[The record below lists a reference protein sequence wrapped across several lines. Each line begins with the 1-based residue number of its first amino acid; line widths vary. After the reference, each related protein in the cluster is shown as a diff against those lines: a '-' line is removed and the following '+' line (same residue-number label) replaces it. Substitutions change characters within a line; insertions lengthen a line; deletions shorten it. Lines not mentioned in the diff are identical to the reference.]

1 MATFNIISKIDSTT
15 YRMSKSALNMYTKT
29 LSARLKDRNIAVN
42 SIHPGWVNTKLS
54 TAGAPLSTEF
64 SANGIFKLIETE
76 MGTGNFL
83 ER

>member
-1 MATFNIISKIDSTT
+1 LGK
-15 YRMSKSALNMYTKT
+15 Y
-29 LSARLKDRNIAVN
+29 
-42 SIHPGWVNTKLS
+42 KLS

-83 ER
+83 NAELQEKMLW

>member
-1 MATFNIISKIDSTT
+1 
-15 YRMSKSALNMYTKT
+15 MYTKT
-29 LSARLKDRNIAVN
+29 LSARQKYFCKLN
-42 SIHPGWVNTKLS
+42 SSRLGKYKLS

-64 SANGIFKLIETE
+64 SASRIFKLIETE